1 MELLPLLIILLSTVK
16 FLFAGSS
23 LVLLLLEEH
32 HFVSYVNPILLPL
45 LIPAPFIHL
54 RLTQAGQAGDVLD
67 NFFSPNFVLLEAVIQ
82 HLKLLIIFAW
92 TLGDLTAIVGVQE
105 DLPTRE
111 SLVAVN
117 VGTG

>member
-1 MELLPLLIILLSTVK
+1 VELLPLLIILLSPVK

-32 HFVSYVNPILLPL
+32 HLVSYFNPVLLPL

-54 RLTQAGQAGDVLD
+54 RLTQAGRAGDVLD
-67 NFFSPNFVLLEAVIQ
+67 NLFSPNFVLLEAVIQ

-92 TLGDLTAIVGVQE
+92 TLGDLTVIVGVQE
-105 DLPTRE
+105 HLPTRK
-111 SLVAVN
+111 SLAAVD